1 MSRFRLSSLL
11 LVAGTA
17 IVATV
22 LAFAAPAAAGPPA
35 VASGSAQF
43 IPTGFTTRSA
53 DGNVF
58 IQGTGTLT
66 YTTGAIT
73 GTTSETYRF
82 VIHKDGSIEGF
93 GRGVCS
99 GCSIGSRSGSFD
111 AVFTAHGSLISD
123 ELSGRVTITGAS
135 GSLKGTHGGGFYQ
148 QTYNTGSDSYSLS
161 LVFAP

>member
-11 LVAGTA
+11 LAAGVALT
-17 IVATV
+17 ATV

-43 IPTGFTTRSA
+43 IPTGFATRNA

-58 IQGTGTLT
+58 IQGTGLLA
-66 YTTGAIT
+66 YTAGAIA

-111 AVFTAHGSLISD
+111 AVFTAHGSLSTG
-123 ELSGRVTITGAS
+123 LSGRVTITGAS

-148 QTYNTGSDSYSLS
+148 QDYVTGIDSYSLS